1 MLHRRSFLFLLK
13 ERLIFGFLAEKQ
25 ARKNKSREKSE
36 QRGQRN
42 RSVSEENARQIKS
55 RRGNERKRKIDEK
68 KRDAS
73 LFYFSAQH
81 EYKRKQRSRGE
92 MNEKEQSFACHL
104 KIFLKTGSFFPAII
118 KPRNRAGKR
127 KSFVLVV
134 VSAYDEIFARN
145 CQFAHAC
152 FKRDTVVFNRKH
164 FVYPGNGAFFFIYK
178 RNLVRI
184 VCPIVFH
191 N

>member
-13 ERLIFGFLAEKQ
+13 ERLILGFLAEKQ

-81 EYKRKQRSRGE
+81 EYKRKQRSARK
-92 MNEKEQSFACHL
+92 MNKKEQSFACHL
-104 KIFLKTGSFFPAII
+104 KIFLKTGSFFP
-118 KPRNRAGKR
+118 R
-127 KSFVLVV
+127 
-134 VSAYDEIFARN
+134 
-145 CQFAHAC
+145 
-152 FKRDTVVFNRKH
+152 
-164 FVYPGNGAFFFIYK
+164 
-178 RNLVRI
+178 
-184 VCPIVFH
+184 
-191 N
+191 